1 MPIIMIKFG
10 TDGWR
15 GLIARDFTFDNI
27 DLVALATV
35 RYLKKY
41 GKEKPSVVIGYD
53 TRFLSKEFAE
63 ETAKVLAWKGIK
75 VYLTN
80 TFASTPQ
87 VSFQTKQKSADLG
100 IVITASH
107 NPPAYNGYKLKATFG
122 GPATPEQISKLETF
136 LKQVIKKPIQFK
148 FNSLDDYIKLNKI
161 NLFDSKESYLR
172 SIKKKINIDKIKKAK
187 FKILYDPMYGAGIN
201 LLKMILPNSD
211 AIHSEV
217 NPSFGNLDHP
227 EPIALHLKE
236 LIDKVKTGGYDIGI
250 ASDGD
255 ADRLGVVD
263 NKGNFVDSHKIF
275 MILLKYLYEDRKLKG
290 SVVKTVSLTSM
301 VNDYCK
307 KNNIKLHETPVG
319 FKYTAK
325 IMSEEKVLI
334 GGEESGGLGCALHI
348 PERDGL
354 FNSMLLL
361 EAMAV
366 KGKSLKELCDDLDKE
381 FGVHRFLRRDVRVSE
396 KTKTS
401 ILKACEKKPKKLGKY
416 KVENINNKDG
426 YKFFV
431 QDGWLLVR
439 PSGTEPIL
447 RFYSEGKS
455 FRMVNELL
463 DAGLSLHK

>member
-1 MPIIMIKFG
+1 MIKFG

-15 GLIARDFTFDNI
+15 GLIAHDFTFDNI

-41 GKEKPSVVIGYD
+41 GKAKPSVVIGYD

-80 TFASTPQ
+80 RFASTPQ
-87 VSFQTKQKSADLG
+87 ISFQTKQKSADLG

-107 NPPAYNGYKLKATFG
+107 NPPIYNGYKLKATFG
-122 GPATPEQISKLETF
+122 GPATPEQIAKLETF

-148 FNSLDDYIKLNKI
+148 FNSLDDYIKLRKI
-161 NLFDSKESYLR
+161 ILFDAKESYLR
-172 SIKKKINIDKIKKAK
+172 SIKKKINVEKIKKAK
-187 FKILYDPMYGAGIN
+187 FKILYDPMYGAGID
-201 LLKMILPNSD
+201 LLGMILPNTD
-211 AIHSEV
+211 QIHNEI

-227 EPIALHLKE
+227 EPIAEHLRE
-236 LIDKVKTGGYDIGI
+236 LINKVKVGGYDIGI
-250 ASDGD
+250 AADGD

-263 NKGNFVDSHKIF
+263 NLGNFVDSHKIF
-275 MILLKYLYEDRKLKG
+275 MILLKYLVEVRKLKG

-301 VNDYCK
+301 VNDYCD

-325 IMSEEKVLI
+325 IMSQEKVLI
-334 GGEESGGLGCALHI
+334 GGEESGGLGCTLHI

-361 EAMAV
+361 EVMAV
-366 KGKSLKELCDDLDKE
+366 RGKSIKELCDDLNKE
-381 FGVHRFLRRDVRVSE
+381 FGIHRFLRRDVRVTE
-396 KTKTS
+396 KAKES
-401 ILKACEKKPKKLGKY
+401 ILKACKKRPKKLGKY
-416 KVENINNKDG
+416 KVESINDKDG
-426 YKFFV
+426 YKFLV
-431 QDGWLLVR
+431 KDGWLLIR
-439 PSGTEPIL
+439 ASGTEPIL

-463 DAGLSLHK
+463 DEALSL